1 MGINHW
7 QVSYVENSRRKYL
20 HFSTL
25 NKALYEIKMLY
36 IDMIEDDNHPH
47 GTASINITLKTSH
60 DTPPKKIDGIPYAE
74 FMKGGE

>member
-7 QVSYVENSRRKYL
+7 QVSYRENGRRKYL

-25 NKALYEIKMLY
+25 KRALYEIKMLY
-36 IDMIEDDNHPH
+36 MDMIETDNLPV
-47 GTASINITLKTSH
+47 GSSSINIMLKTKE

>member
-7 QVSYVENSRRKYL
+7 QVSYKENGRRKYL

-36 IDMIEDDNHPH
+36 MDMIEAENYPT
-47 GTASINITLKTSH
+47 GSASINIMLKTKGC
-60 DTPPKKIDGIPYAE
+60 TPPKKIDGIAYKE